1 MAIWEQLPLE
11 TDDDAVTRRIIASLT
26 ARIPGWERVE
36 GALDVA
42 LAEEFG
48 REAAL
53 LADRVVELVDLATA
67 GLGASVFGIPP
78 GEATSATLPVTFTL
92 TGPDAVIPAGV
103 VVVDRSGPVEVAYR
117 LEAEHVAAT
126 ATPTLTL
133 TAVVPGVAGNAT
145 RSGTP
150 LVVATATAT
159 VISAVAAGDASGG
172 MDAEALDSYLTR
184 LSARLSTLRP
194 GGVTAADMAAL
205 ARSVAGVSRALGLDL
220 YDPAAPGVQT
230 ERTITVVPIDAEG
243 RPVSSG
249 VADQVQALLEAA
261 REVNFV
267 VHVATPTYTAVDV
280 VFDAVAETGA
290 DPAVVKQAVVD
301 AITDWLHPSRWGAAP
316 DDPGSW
322 TNAPTV
328 RYLDLVRVAGTVPG
342 VAYLS
347 SLTID
352 GSAADVTLTGAA
364 PLPAPTDDA
373 LDPSTVDGTVA

>member
-1 MAIWEQLPLE
+1 MAWEQLPLE
-11 TDDDAVTRRIIASLT
+11 TDDDAVTRRIIASLA
-26 ARIPGWERVE
+26 ARIPGWERIE

-53 LADRVVELVDLATA
+53 LADRVVELVDLAAA

-78 GEATSATLPVTFTL
+78 AEATAATLEVTVTL
-92 TGPDAVIPAGV
+92 TAPDAVIPAGV

-117 LEAEHVAAT
+117 LDAEHVAET

-133 TAVVPGVAGNAT
+133 TAVVPGVEGNAT

-150 LVVATATAT
+150 LTVATATAT
-159 VISAVAAGDASGG
+159 VISAEAAGDASGG
-172 MDAEALDSYLTR
+172 RDAENLDTYLTR

-194 GGVTAADMAAL
+194 GGVTAADMATL
-205 ARSVAGVSRALGLDL
+205 ARSVPGVARALGLDL
-220 YDPAAPGVQT
+220 YDPGSPGVQT
-230 ERTITVVPIDAEG
+230 ERTITVVPIDADG
-243 RPVSSG
+243 RPVSSS
-249 VADQVQALLEAA
+249 VADEVQALLEAA

-267 VHVATPTYTAVDV
+267 VHVAAPTYTAVAV
-280 VFDAVAETGA
+280 EFEAVAETGV
-290 DPAVVKQAVVD
+290 DPVAVRQAVVD
-301 AITDWLHPSRWGAAP
+301 AITAWLHPSRWGAAP

-322 TNAPTV
+322 TNAPVV
-328 RYLDLVRVAGTVPG
+328 RYLDLVRVAGTAPG

-352 GSAADVTLTGAA
+352 GGSVDVTLTGAA
-364 PLPAPTDDA
+364 PLPAPTDDPLA
-373 LDPSTVDGTVA
+373 PSTVDGTVA